1 MVIFLGT
8 ALAILAV
15 SPVSASITC
24 LKVGTAATAKWTN
37 AADKNCTWTGIVGS
51 NFGIDPVNEG
61 NYACN
66 GRCGADCTGA
76 ALGNVYT
83 QDCFSHD
90 ICSFFNN
97 ASGGA
102 SDPNCGGAFDAAIDD
117 TAFGFAYGCSQ
128 TNPTNPVVAPTTT
141 PACG

>member
-1 MVIFLGT
+1 MVIILT
-8 ALAILAV
+8 IALAVLTV
-15 SPVSASITC
+15 SPASASIAC
-24 LKVGTAATAKWTN
+24 LKVGATATTRWTN
-37 AADKNCTWTGIVGS
+37 AADENCSWSGIVGS
-51 NFGIDPVNEG
+51 NFGIDPVHDG
-61 NYACN
+61 NYSCN

-90 ICSFFNN
+90 ICSFFNH

-102 SDPNCGGAFDAAIDD
+102 SDPNCGSAFDAAIDD
-117 TAFGFAYGCSQ
+117 TAWGLAYGCSQ
-128 TNPTNPVVAPTTT
+128 TNPTNPVVAPTVT

>member
-1 MVIFLGT
+1 MLIFLGT

-61 NYACN
+61 KYVHNPLKSE
-66 GRCGADCTGA
+66 RFLRADIHRA
-76 ALGNVYT
+76 V
-83 QDCFSHD
+83 
-90 ICSFFNN
+90 
-97 ASGGA
+97 
-102 SDPNCGGAFDAAIDD
+102 
-117 TAFGFAYGCSQ
+117 
-128 TNPTNPVVAPTTT
+128 
-141 PACG
+141 